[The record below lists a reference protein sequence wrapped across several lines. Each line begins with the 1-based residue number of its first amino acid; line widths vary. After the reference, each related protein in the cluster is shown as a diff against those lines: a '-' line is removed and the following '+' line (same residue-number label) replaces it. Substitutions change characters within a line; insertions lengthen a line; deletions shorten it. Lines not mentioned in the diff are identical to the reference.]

1 MKLLHFEGE
10 GIDEI
15 LMIVP
20 DEHDKKYA
28 LEQARDFMDSAH
40 LTGEYDL
47 EIPPVSLW
55 EYREAMRKARAL
67 GKSGS
72 NELVLAELIRQQ
84 RQIEAE
90 SRGLTKAERRTRER
104 KGTLKGTNSAV
115 STTEGLRPI
124 DTGDTSRPLFKV
136 ERW

>member
-1 MKLLHFEGE
+1 
-10 GIDEI
+10 
-15 LMIVP
+15 MIWVEL
-20 DEHDKKYA
+20 DDGRYVE
-28 LEQARDFMDSAH
+28 AR
-40 LTGEYDL
+40 YRNL

-84 RQIEAE
+84 RQIEFE
-90 SRGLTKAERRTRER
+90 SRGLTKAKRRTRER

>member
-1 MKLLHFEGE
+1 M
-10 GIDEI
+10 
-15 LMIVP
+15 V
-20 DEHDKKYA
+20 
-28 LEQARDFMDSAH
+28 
-40 LTGEYDL
+40 
-47 EIPPVSLW
+47 
-55 EYREAMRKARAL
+55 YRA
-67 GKSGS
+67 SGGS
-72 NELVLAELIRQQ
+72 TQIRRLQQ

>member
-1 MKLLHFEGE
+1 MPLASPGL
-10 GIDEI
+10 
-15 LMIVP
+15 
-20 DEHDKKYA
+20 
-28 LEQARDFMDSAH
+28 
-40 LTGEYDL
+40 
-47 EIPPVSLW
+47 
-55 EYREAMRKARAL
+55 MRKARAL
-67 GKSGS
+67 GKSGT

-124 DTGDTSRPLFKV
+124 DTGYIAPIV
-136 ERW
+136 QGGEMVN

>member
-1 MKLLHFEGE
+1 
-10 GIDEI
+10 
-15 LMIVP
+15 MIWVEL
-20 DEHDKKYA
+20 DDGRYVE
-28 LEQARDFMDSAH
+28 AR
-40 LTGEYDL
+40 YRNL

-90 SRGLTKAERRTRER
+90 SRGLTKAERRSRER